1 VREIHRL
8 RALPPSPEE
17 SASESGGR
25 GGRSDRVGQDQQPW
39 RRRGPPR
46 GDDGMLE
53 SVIRKVLVSYMY
65 VAVWTFLSS
74 STTSTFST
82 PIQYHIG
89 IMMC

>member
-1 VREIHRL
+1 M
-8 RALPPSPEE
+8 
-17 SASESGGR
+17 
-25 GGRSDRVGQDQQPW
+25 
-39 RRRGPPR
+39 RGPPR